1 MQPKEFQCPCC
12 GYKYLNESEQKSCE
26 TKDKDSFFEFIL
38 KIRERLILITDN
50 NLRNHIPL
58 ADIDEQVLLEMYIW
72 YMRTDLFQVD
82 LDKDIEN
89 AVQTKLTDNVAYFE
103 KWYGM

>member
-1 MQPKEFQCPCC
+1 MKV
-12 GYKYLNESEQKSCE
+12 
-26 TKDKDSFFEFIL
+26 
-38 KIRERLILITDN
+38 RERLILITDN

-58 ADIDEQVLLEMYIW
+58 ADIDEQLLWEMYIW
-72 YMRTDLFQVD
+72 YTRSDLFQVD

-103 KWYGM
+103 EWYSM